1 MQIEYYVKSVY
12 GIECMYIKDQE
23 TAHNFRQLTERK
35 TISHSD
41 MNAVAKLF
49 AVEFIQVLPPKAE

>member
-1 MQIEYYVKSVY
+1 
-12 GIECMYIKDQE
+12 MYIKDQE